1 MKNIKLGRTDLNV
14 SEVVLG
20 GGWVGGLFIDPS
32 YEVMEKALETS
43 IESGINWI
51 DTAETYSEGQSEKNI
66 GDLLSALPVKDKFYI
81 SSKAR
86 LDPKSS
92 ESFGS
97 QIDRKLDNSLKRLKT
112 DKLDLYQLHNKITFE
127 EGVETLT
134 SAQILEKNGVCDIM
148 EKIKEDSRVDHIG
161 LTALGDTKPIRDV
174 VNTGCFDTAQIY
186 YNLLNPTAT
195 FKEKGIW
202 NDQDFS
208 NLVSDCQTQNMGILG
223 IRVFA
228 AGLLATDIRHGREI
242 PVTHMIDIKEE
253 ERRVQRIYKVVG
265 QTYGNRAQLAVRYG
279 LSAESLHCT
288 VLGLATLEHLQNAIQ
303 AVEMGPLPK
312 DVLEKILELQKS
324 NFL

>member
-1 MKNIKLGRTDLNV
+1 MKNIRLGRTDLNV

>member
-134 SAQILEKNGVCDIM
+134 PTQILEKNGVCDIM

>member
-20 GGWVGGLFIDPS
+20 GGWVGGLFIDPG

>member
-148 EKIKEDSRVDHIG
+148 QKIKEDSRVDHIG

-208 NLVSDCQTQNMGILG
+208 NLVSDCQAQNMGILG

>member
-81 SSKAR
+81 SSKAK

-208 NLVSDCQTQNMGILG
+208 NLVSDCQAQNMGILG

>member
-32 YEVMEKALETS
+32 YEVMEKALEIS

-208 NLVSDCQTQNMGILG
+208 NLVSDCQAQNMGILG

-303 AVEMGPLPK
+303 AVEMGPLPE

>member
-81 SSKAR
+81 SSKAK

-242 PVTHMIDIKEE
+242 PVTHIIDIKEE

-303 AVEMGPLPK
+303 AVEMGPLPE

>member
-86 LDPKSS
+86 LDPNSS

>member
-43 IESGINWI
+43 IEFGINWI

-208 NLVSDCQTQNMGILG
+208 NLVSDCQAQNMGILG

>member
-208 NLVSDCQTQNMGILG
+208 NLVSDCQAQNMGILG

>member
-265 QTYGNRAQLAVRYG
+265 QTYGNRAQLAGRYG

-303 AVEMGPLPK
+303 AVEMGPLPE

>member
-161 LTALGDTKPIRDV
+161 LKALGDTKPIRDV

-303 AVEMGPLPK
+303 AVEMGPLPE

>member
-51 DTAETYSEGQSEKNI
+51 DTAETYSEGRSEKNI
-66 GDLLSALPVKDKFYI
+66 GDLLSALPVKDKLYI

-127 EGVETLT
+127 EGAETLT
-134 SAQILEKNGVCDIM
+134 PAQILEKNGVCDIM
-148 EKIKEDSRVDHIG
+148 EKIREDSRVDHIG

-208 NLVSDCQTQNMGILG
+208 NLVSDCQAQNMGILG
-223 IRVFA
+223 IRIFA
-228 AGLLATDIRHGREI
+228 AGLLATDIRHGREV

-265 QTYGNRAQLAVRYG
+265 ETYGNRAQLAVRYG
-279 LSAESLHCT
+279 LSTESLHCT

-303 AVEMGPLPK
+303 AVEMGPLPE
-312 DVLEKILELQKS
+312 DVLEKILELQNS

>member
-66 GDLLSALPVKDKFYI
+66 GDLLSALPVKDKFHI

-127 EGVETLT
+127 EVVETLT

>member
-32 YEVMEKALETS
+32 YEVMEKALEIS

-228 AGLLATDIRHGREI
+228 AGLLATDIRHGREV

-303 AVEMGPLPK
+303 AVEMGPLPE

>member
-32 YEVMEKALETS
+32 YEVMEKALEIS

-208 NLVSDCQTQNMGILG
+208 NLVSDCQAQNMGILG
-223 IRVFA
+223 IRIFA
-228 AGLLATDIRHGREI
+228 AGLLATDIRHGREV

-265 QTYGNRAQLAVRYG
+265 ETYGNRAQLAVRYG
-279 LSAESLHCT
+279 LSNESLHCT

-303 AVEMGPLPK
+303 AVEMGPLPE

>member
-303 AVEMGPLPK
+303 AVEMGPLPE
-312 DVLEKILELQKS
+312 DVLEKILELQNS

>member
-43 IESGINWI
+43 IEAGINWI

-303 AVEMGPLPK
+303 AVEMGPLPE

>member
-81 SSKAR
+81 SSKAK

-312 DVLEKILELQKS
+312 DVLERILELQKS

>member
-32 YEVMEKALETS
+32 YEVMEKALEIS

-265 QTYGNRAQLAVRYG
+265 QTYGNRAQLAVRYC
-279 LSAESLHCT
+279 LSAECLHCT

-303 AVEMGPLPK
+303 AVEMGPLPE

>member
-208 NLVSDCQTQNMGILG
+208 NLVSDCQAQNMGILG
-223 IRVFA
+223 IRIFA
-228 AGLLATDIRHGREI
+228 AGLLATDIRHGREV

-265 QTYGNRAQLAVRYG
+265 ETYGNRAQLAVRYG
-279 LSAESLHCT
+279 LSTESLHCT

-303 AVEMGPLPK
+303 AVEMGPLPE
-312 DVLEKILELQKS
+312 DVLEKILELQNS

>member
-51 DTAETYSEGQSEKNI
+51 DTAETYSEGRSEKNI
-66 GDLLSALPVKDKFYI
+66 GDLLSALPVKDKLYI

-208 NLVSDCQTQNMGILG
+208 NLVSDCQAQNMGILG
-223 IRVFA
+223 IRIFA
-228 AGLLATDIRHGREI
+228 AGLLATDIRHGREV

-265 QTYGNRAQLAVRYG
+265 ETYGNRAQLAVRYG
-279 LSAESLHCT
+279 LSTESLHCT

-303 AVEMGPLPK
+303 AVEMGPLPE

>member
-1 MKNIKLGRTDLNV
+1 MKKVKLGRTNLNI

-20 GGWVGGLFIDPS
+20 GGWVGGLFIDPT
-32 YEVMEKALETS
+32 YQIMEKALEIS
-43 IESGINWI
+43 IKSGINWI

-66 GDLLSALPVKDKFYI
+66 GDLLSALPIKDKLYI

-97 QIDRKLDNSLKRLKT
+97 QIDRKLDDSLKRLKT
-112 DKLDLYQLHNKITFE
+112 DKLDLYQLHNKITINE
-127 EGVETLT
+127 SAETLT
-134 SAQILEKNGVCDIM
+134 PSQVLEKNSVCDIM

-161 LTALGDTKPIRDV
+161 ITALGDTNAIREV

-195 FKEKGIW
+195 FDEKGMW

-208 NLVSDCQTQNMGILG
+208 SLVSDCQTQNMGILG
-223 IRVFA
+223 IRIFA

-253 ERRVQRIYKVVG
+253 ERRVQRIYEIVG
-265 QTYGNRAQLAVRYG
+265 KTYGNRAQFAVRYG
-279 LSAESLHCT
+279 LSDNSLHCT
-288 VLGLATLEHLQNAIQ
+288 VLGLATLEHLENAIQ
-303 AVEMGPLPK
+303 AVEMGPLPE
-312 DVLEKILELQKS
+312 DVLKKILELQKS

>member
-43 IESGINWI
+43 IEFGINWI

-303 AVEMGPLPK
+303 AVEMGPLPE

>member
-228 AGLLATDIRHGREI
+228 AGLLATDIRHGREV

-303 AVEMGPLPK
+303 AVEMGPLPE

>member
-279 LSAESLHCT
+279 LSSESLHCT

-303 AVEMGPLPK
+303 AVEMGPLPE

>member
-1 MKNIKLGRTDLNV
+1 MKNIKLGRTNLNV

-32 YEVMEKALETS
+32 YEVMEKALEIS
-43 IESGINWI
+43 IKSGINWI

-92 ESFGS
+92 ETFES

-112 DKLDLYQLHNKITFE
+112 DKLDLYQLHNKITIE
-127 EGVETLT
+127 ESRETLT
-134 SAQILEKNGVCDIM
+134 PAQILEKNGVCDIM
-148 EKIKEDSRVDHIG
+148 QKIKGDGRVDHIG

-186 YNLLNPTAT
+186 YNLLNPTAI

-208 NLVSDCQTQNMGILG
+208 NLVFDCQTQNMGILG

-228 AGLLATDIRHGREI
+228 AGLLATDVRHGREI

-253 ERRVQRIYKVVG
+253 ERRVKRIYKIVG
-265 QTYGNRAQLAVRYG
+265 ETFGNRAQLAVRYG

-303 AVEMGPLPK
+303 AVEMGPLPE

>member
-32 YEVMEKALETS
+32 YEVMEKALEIS

-208 NLVSDCQTQNMGILG
+208 NLVSDCQAQNMGILG

-303 AVEMGPLPK
+303 AVEMGPLPE
-312 DVLEKILELQKS
+312 DILEKILELQKS

>member
-303 AVEMGPLPK
+303 AVQMGPLPK

>member
-51 DTAETYSEGQSEKNI
+51 DTAETYSEGRSEKNI
-66 GDLLSALPVKDKFYI
+66 GDLLSALPVKDKLYI

-134 SAQILEKNGVCDIM
+134 PAQILEKNGVCDIM

-208 NLVSDCQTQNMGILG
+208 NLVSDCQAQNMGILG
-223 IRVFA
+223 IRIFA
-228 AGLLATDIRHGREI
+228 AGLLATDIRHGREV

-265 QTYGNRAQLAVRYG
+265 ETYGNRAQLAVRYG
-279 LSAESLHCT
+279 LSTESLHCT

-303 AVEMGPLPK
+303 AVEMGPLPE

>member
-303 AVEMGPLPK
+303 AVEMGPLPE

>member
-1 MKNIKLGRTDLNV
+1 MKNITLGRTDLSV

-32 YEVMEKALETS
+32 YEVMEKALEIS
-43 IESGINWI
+43 IKSGINWI
-51 DTAETYSEGQSEKNI
+51 DTAETYSEGKSEKNI
-66 GDLLSALPVKDKFYI
+66 GDLLSALPVKDKIYI
-81 SSKAR
+81 SSKAS

-127 EGVETLT
+127 EGGENLT
-134 SAQILEKNGVCDIM
+134 PAQILEKNGVCDIM
-148 EKIKEDSRVDHIG
+148 ERIKEDSRVDHIG

-253 ERRVQRIYKVVG
+253 ERRVQRIYKIFG
-265 QTYGNRAQLAVRYG
+265 ETFGNRAQLAVRYG

-288 VLGLATLEHLQNAIQ
+288 VLGLATLEHLQNAIE
-303 AVEMGPLPK
+303 AVEMGPLPE

>member
-242 PVTHMIDIKEE
+242 PDTHMIDIKEE

-303 AVEMGPLPK
+303 AVEMGPLPE

>member
-312 DVLEKILELQKS
+312 GVLEKILELQKS

>member
-312 DVLEKILELQKS
+312 NVLEKILELQKS